1 MTNAMVSIFKPSP
14 LVLASRKSALAM
26 VQTRAVQSLLA
37 PCNTEILGLSTKGD
51 EVLDRPLVDVGGK
64 GVFVKTLEAAL
75 LSGKADAAVHSMK
88 DMETHIADGTAI
100 AAVLPREDRRDALV
114 GPFADLDELPQGA
127 HIGTASVRR
136 SACLHYYRP
145 DLRISLL
152 RGNVNS
158 RLARLEAG
166 EFDAII
172 LAAAGLRR
180 LGIDKGYTLLNEEV
194 MPAAAAQ
201 GALAVQVRRGDAR
214 AMAAASLIGQL
225 NCAQTQI
232 CVRAERA
239 MLAGLDGSCRTPIS
253 AMADLETDGNLHLRG
268 AVLSLDGKACF
279 RAEARAPK
287 EEADM
292 LGHRLAEELLSACGG
307 RGFLA

>member
-1 MTNAMVSIFKPSP
+1 MTDPMVLTFDTDP
-14 LVLASRKSALAM
+14 LVLASRKSELAM
-26 VQTRAVQSLLA
+26 VQTRLVQSLLA
-37 PCNTEILGLSTKGD
+37 PCQTEILGLSTKGD
-51 EVLDRPLVDVGGK
+51 EVLDRPLVEVGGK

-88 DMETHIADGTAI
+88 DMETSIADGTRI

-114 GPFADLDELPQGA
+114 GPFANLDALPQGA

-180 LGIDKGYTLLNEEV
+180 LGFETGYSILDEEV

-201 GALAVQVRRGDAR
+201 GALALQLRAGDAR
-214 AMAAASLIGQL
+214 ADAAIHLVEKL
-225 NCAQTQI
+225 NCRKTEI
-232 CVRAERA
+232 CVTAERA
-239 MLAGLDGSCRTPIS
+239 LLAGLDGSCRTPIS
-253 AMADLETDGNLHLRG
+253 AMADIEADGDVRLRG
-268 AVLSLDGKACF
+268 AVLSLDGRECF
-279 RAEARAPK
+279 RSEGHAAQEDAAK
-287 EEADM
+287 
-292 LGHRLAEELLSACGG
+292 LGQKLAEELLSACGG

>member
-201 GALAVQVRRGDAR
+201 GALAVQVRSGDAR

-225 NCAQTQI
+225 NCVQTQI

-292 LGHRLAEELLSACGG
+292 LGRRLAEELLSACGG